1 MNKTTG
7 KGLTSHSP
15 LLTPYAPHGPNESG
29 MALVLTLMIVA
40 LITAMVVEFAYGV
53 YVNTNALHNWQ
64 TSQELSVA
72 ARSATKLAARLIAER
87 GREYHAGGVFE
98 MSQQVPFGDLDATIT
113 LRIED
118 ENAKFNL
125 NALGH
130 TGFYRGPD
138 QDKDVH
144 VRFARLLKA
153 LELKPEIADRIA
165 DWIDADSEPRAGDSE
180 NGAKNA
186 DLDSIDELLLIPG
199 IDGETYAKLAPYV
212 TIYGDTK
219 ININSAAVPVLMSLS
234 ESITSDLAGRV
245 VKYRESA
252 PFTSDADLLKVA
264 GFEKGVGTSQFGY
277 ISERGGA
284 FHIIATAEA
293 NGVRRIVE
301 SVLDGA
307 AVRYWKE
314 M

>member
-1 MNKTTG
+1 MRKRLHKLFTYHLSLFTDR
-7 KGLTSHSP
+7 
-15 LLTPYAPHGPNESG
+15 SG

-87 GREYHAGGVFE
+87 GSGYYAGGVFE

-125 NALGH
+125 KTLGH
-130 TGFYRGPD
+130 TGFYGSPD

-144 VRFARLLKA
+144 VRFVRLLKA
-153 LELKPEIADRIA
+153 LALKPEIGDRIA
-165 DWIDADSEPRAGDSE
+165 DWIDTDSEPRMGDSE

-186 DLDSIDELLLIPG
+186 DLDSIDELLLVPG
-199 IDGETYAKLAPYV
+199 IDQETYSKLAPYV
-212 TIYGDTK
+212 TIYGDNM
-219 ININSAAVPVLMSLS
+219 ININSAPVPVLMSLS
-234 ESITSDLAGRV
+234 GSITPDLAQRI

-252 PFTSDADLLKVA
+252 PFTTNTDLLKVA
-264 GFEKGVGTSQFGY
+264 GFEQSVGTSQSGY
-277 ISERGGA
+277 ITVRGTA
-284 FHIIATAEA
+284 FHITATAEA
-293 NGVRRIVE
+293 NGVKRIVE
-301 SVLDGA
+301 SVLEGTV
-307 AVRYWKE
+307 VRYWKE